1 MAARCTARMARRV
14 AVRQLIRIKVI
25 RRERSSLVAMILK
38 EKEVAPPE
46 AHVAAQGIQPKVSR
60 RAFLRGD
67 WNASPEAPSDATTG
81 LAVIGPACLA
91 LNRVVCRS
99 CAEHCEPH
107 AIHFRLA
114 PGGIAVP
121 LVRAERCDGCAAC
134 LAVCPVSAIVLQA
147 PEDLNQEAA

>member
-1 MAARCTARMARRV
+1 
-14 AVRQLIRIKVI
+14 
-25 RRERSSLVAMILK
+25 MILK
-38 EKEVAPPE
+38 EKEVAPPN
-46 AHVAAQGIQPKVSR
+46 ADVAAQRTQSKVNR

-67 WNASPEAPSDATTG
+67 WNPSPDAPSDATAG

-99 CAEHCEPH
+99 CAEHCEAH

-121 LVRAERCDGCAAC
+121 LVRAERCDGCGAC
-134 LAVCPVSAIVLQA
+134 LTACPVSAIALQA
-147 PEDLNQEAA
+147 PEDLNEEAA

>member
-1 MAARCTARMARRV
+1 MA
-14 AVRQLIRIKVI
+14 
-25 RRERSSLVAMILK
+25 LK
-38 EKEVAPPE
+38 EKEVATPD
-46 AHVAAQGIQPKVSR
+46 ADVAAQRIQPKVNR

-67 WNASPEAPSDATTG
+67 WNPSPEAPSDATAS

-121 LVRAERCDGCAAC
+121 LVRAERCDGCGAC
-134 LAVCPVSAIVLQA
+134 LAACPVSAIVLQA
-147 PEDLNQEAA
+147 PADLNEEAA